1 MSSSPD
7 FKNYKDVKIASRLDQ
22 IILDCRSITGN
33 TMDLNVMEINI
44 CGASCA
50 LVTIEGMVSTN
61 AMAELVFQPL
71 MGINISKD
79 ENPNVGVYQ
88 FVTKQSLLTAE
99 RHILYTYGSV
109 MQGSLLRVR
118 TDFYRWHSKR
128 NSPWY
133 TRI

>member
-22 IILDCRSITGN
+22 IILDCRAITGN

-44 CGASCA
+44 CGAPCA

-71 MGINISKD
+71 MGINLPKD
-79 ENPNVGVYQ
+79 KNPNVGVYQ
-88 FVTKQSLLTAE
+88 FVTKESLLTAE
-99 RHILYTYGSV
+99 RHILYTYGGV
-109 MQGSLLRVR
+109 MLDLFSGFALIL
-118 TDFYRWHSKR
+118 
-128 NSPWY
+128 
-133 TRI
+133 